1 MNKKWDKRFLELADH
16 ISQWSKDPSTKV
28 GCVIVRPDKTIASV
42 GYNGFPR
49 NVDDCEERY
58 NDRELKYLMVKHA
71 EENAADF
78 AKESLTGY
86 TAYVTHH
93 PCSNCTGTLI
103 QKGITCIV
111 TRKPND
117 AFAER
122 FKKSF
127 EASKIMIEEANIKLI
142 IIE

>member
-111 TRKPND
+111 TRKPSD

>member
-1 MNKKWDKRFLELADH
+1 MNEKWDKRFLELADH

-111 TRKPND
+111 TRKPSD

>member
-1 MNKKWDKRFLELADH
+1 MNKKWYKRFLELADH

-103 QKGITCIV
+103 QKGISCIV
-111 TRKPND
+111 TRKPSD

>member
-1 MNKKWDKRFLELADH
+1 MNEKWDKRFLELADH

-103 QKGITCIV
+103 QKGISCIV
-111 TRKPND
+111 TRKPSD

>member
-1 MNKKWDKRFLELADH
+1 MNEKWDRRFLELADH

-103 QKGITCIV
+103 QKGISCIV
-111 TRKPND
+111 TRKPSD